1 MSHILKFPKRPSG
14 KCPKCG
20 QTDISFRE
28 IQAVT
33 YKYDLRHQRYLP
45 VEFVSPEE
53 VDYEVVYD
61 DDHPEVTAICPACGH
76 EWEADFTDGDEAESP

>member
-1 MSHILKFPKRPSG
+1 M
-14 KCPKCG
+14 
-20 QTDISFRE
+20 
-28 IQAVT
+28 
-33 YKYDLRHQRYLP
+33 RHQRYLP
-45 VEFVSPEE
+45 VDFVSPEE

>member
-1 MSHILKFPKRPSG
+1 MSHLLKFPKRPGG

-45 VEFVSPEE
+45 V
-53 VDYEVVYD
+53 
-61 DDHPEVTAICPACGH
+61 
-76 EWEADFTDGDEAESP
+76 DFGRPPFRESA